1 MASREQQQEQ
11 ARAERAGAQSTEDG
25 AARRRQR
32 FLRLVAVAVAAA
44 VAVVIAILVSSG
56 SSSTKHAAPVTSPS
70 QVNPTATAVDQ
81 LLAGIPQAANSL
93 GNPSAPV
100 TVTEYADLQCPVC
113 ADFAKG
119 SESQLISSDVRS
131 GRVRL
136 VFRSLE
142 TATQSQQVFTNQ
154 QVAALAAG
162 QQQRAWQFIE
172 LFYAE
177 QGTEGSGYVNE
188 SYVDGLARQ
197 VPGLD
202 YNAWLG
208 ARNGSAPSAQVQT
221 DAATAQA
228 QGYHSTPTIVIQGP
242 KGTASRSSG
251 SPATA
256 PSPPR
261 SDRSPDPTRAAPR
274 PRAGTATARAS
285 VILSPACRCLLS
297 PSLWLSCALDS
308 GCDAVPSI
316 SPISCFPLRARC
328 GTTRP
333 GCSAPRSPGR

>member
-242 KGTASRSSG
+242 KGTVKPIVGVPGYGALSTAIRSV
-251 SPATA
+251 A
-256 PSPPR
+256 
-261 SDRSPDPTRAAPR
+261 
-274 PRAGTATARAS
+274 
-285 VILSPACRCLLS
+285 
-297 PSLWLSCALDS
+297 
-308 GCDAVPSI
+308 
-316 SPISCFPLRARC
+316 
-328 GTTRP
+328 
-333 GCSAPRSPGR
+333 